1 MNGGLYINL
10 SGIISEGNKMNIITN
25 NLANINTVGYKSE
38 GSVFGDFLSQKAISA
53 VNAGDKKPLADNQ
66 YPIMLY
72 SYNNFSQGALKH
84 TGNRLDLAISGKGFF
99 VVKTPEGIKYT
110 RNGSFSLNSDNQ
122 IVTQEGYLVLGTNG
136 KPISLT
142 ERGSNIT
149 ISQNGIINILNPQT
163 NENQYAGK
171 IGTVDFKNSSLLS
184 RNGNTLFSET
194 KKSGKPVLLKNP
206 KIEQGYIE
214 ESNVNEIQSMVELI
228 DISQVKSTMNNVLKS
243 YSQIDNVAIN
253 TVGAA
258 V

>member
-110 RNGSFSLNSDNQ
+110 RNGSFSINTNYQL
-122 IVTQEGYLVLGTNG
+122 VTQEGYLILGTNG
-136 KPISLT
+136 KPVNINQ
-142 ERGSNIT
+142 RGSDVTIT
-149 ISQNGIINILNPQT
+149 HKGIINVLDPTHDI
-163 NENQYAGK
+163 EQYAGK
-171 IGTVDFKNSSLLS
+171 IMTVDFKNPELLS

-194 KKSGKPVLLKNP
+194 KKSGKPELLKNP